1 MLLLKKVFC
10 INYNQQQEDFLVTN
24 NNLEKETMENLN
36 LNEQKSNP
44 LADLISNEVY
54 ETLISRGLINET
66 SVRDREIRKKFKLMR
81 ADKMSAGDSIDALRE
96 EYPYLQFDTIRKI
109 VYNSPKKN

>member
-1 MLLLKKVFC
+1 
-10 INYNQQQEDFLVTN
+10 
-24 NNLEKETMENLN
+24 MENLSF
-36 LNEQKSNP
+36 NEQSLNP

-54 ETLISRGLINET
+54 EALKSRGLINET
-66 SVRDREIRKKFKLMR
+66 SVRDREIRKKFRMMR
-81 ADKMSAGDSIDALRE
+81 ANKMSAGDAIDALRE